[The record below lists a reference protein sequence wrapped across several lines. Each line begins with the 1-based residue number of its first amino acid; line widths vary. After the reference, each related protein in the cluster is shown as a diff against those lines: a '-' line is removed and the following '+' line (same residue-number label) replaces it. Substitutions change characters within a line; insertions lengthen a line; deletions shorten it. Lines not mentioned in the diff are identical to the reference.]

1 MVVGFAGVAA
11 MGGIKGVRAEIDHG
25 NESRNRSVVMG
36 QDPFLIYFF
45 YIIIFFFSKG
55 MVIGLDYCGP

>member
-36 QDPFLIYFF
+36 QDPFSIFF
-45 YIIIFFFSKG
+45 YIIIIFFQRGWS
-55 MVIGLDYCGP
+55 

>member
-36 QDPFLIYFF
+36 QDPFLFF
-45 YIIIFFFSKG
+45 FTLLLFFSKG

>member
-11 MGGIKGVRAEIDHG
+11 MGGIKGVRAEIDQG

-36 QDPFLIYFF
+36 QDPFSIFF
-45 YIIIFFFSKG
+45 LHYYYFFSKG

>member
-36 QDPFLIYFF
+36 QDPFLIFF
-45 YIIIFFFSKG
+45 TLLLFFSKG

>member
-11 MGGIKGVRAEIDHG
+11 MGGIKGVRAEIDQG

-36 QDPFLIYFF
+36 QDPFLIFF
-45 YIIIFFFSKG
+45 TLLSFFSKG

>member
-11 MGGIKGVRAEIDHG
+11 MGGIKGVRVEIDHG

-36 QDPFLIYFF
+36 QDPFLIFY
-45 YIIIFFFSKG
+45 YIIIILF
-55 MVIGLDYCGP
+55 